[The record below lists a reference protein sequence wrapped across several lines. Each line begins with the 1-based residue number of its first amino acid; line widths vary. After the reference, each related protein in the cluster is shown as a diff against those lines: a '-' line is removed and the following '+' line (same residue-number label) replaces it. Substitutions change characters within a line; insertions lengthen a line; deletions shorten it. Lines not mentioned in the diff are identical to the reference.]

1 MSAFYLLAV
10 ALGVLAAAL
19 LARPLW
25 WPFGRAGRSG
35 SGEQVQALARQLR
48 QLGELHGAG
57 ALGAEAYAEGKA
69 LLERKLIAAVTGAD
83 DAPALPARPAPSPRL
98 AAGLAAFLVV
108 IAGAGYLRFG
118 APGHLDLGPGSGAG
132 TLARAGGSG
141 EAAEPNEEAASAPH
155 ALVPEQV
162 MAMVDQL
169 AERLKSSPD
178 DGDGWLMLARSQVV
192 LGKHAEA
199 VESFKRAARLRPDD
213 ANLFAD
219 YADAKAMADGRSL
232 EGEPTKLVL
241 RALQLDANNPKALA
255 LAGTAA
261 FDRRDYA
268 GAVAYWER
276 LVKLEPADAGYAQQ
290 VRGGIAEAR
299 QLAGMP
305 PAAPPATDPTPALL
319 VASVSGTVELAP
331 ALKARTSPDD
341 TVFVFAR
348 AIDGPR
354 MPLAILRKQVRD
366 LPLRFTLDDEMAMSP
381 DAKLSGASRV
391 VVGARVSKSGDAMPR
406 PGDLQGQLDAVAVG
420 ARELKVEINQEVS
433 R

>member
-1 MSAFYLLAV
+1 MSVFYLLAL

-25 WPFGRAGRSG
+25 WPFGTLGRGG
-35 SGEQVQALARQLR
+35 SGDQVQALARQLR

-57 ALGAEAYAEGKA
+57 AIGAETYAEGKA
-69 LLERKLIAAVTGAD
+69 LLERKLLAAVTGGD
-83 DAPALPARPAPSPRL
+83 DAAAPVARPAPSPRL
-98 AAGLAAFLVV
+98 AAGLVVFLFV

-118 APGHLDLGPGSGAG
+118 APSHLDLGPGSGGG
-132 TLARAGGSG
+132 TLARAGGA
-141 EAAEPNEEAASAPH
+141 EAAEPNEAAASAPH
-155 ALVPEQV
+155 ALAPEQV
-162 MAMVDQL
+162 AAMVDQL
-169 AERLKSSPD
+169 AERLKAQPD
-178 DGDGWLMLARSQVV
+178 DGEGWLMLARSQVA
-192 LGKHAEA
+192 LGQHAKA
-199 VESFKRAARLRPDD
+199 VASFREAARLRPDD

-219 YADAKAMADGRSL
+219 YADAQAMADGRRL
-232 EGEPTKLVL
+232 EGEASKLVD
-241 RALQLDANNPKALA
+241 RALKVDPNNPKALA

-268 GAVAYWER
+268 GAVRYWER
-276 LVKLEPADAGYAQQ
+276 LVRLEPDDAGYAQQ

-305 PAAPPATDPTPALL
+305 PTAPPTTDSAPALL
-319 VASVSGTVELAP
+319 AASVSGTVELAP
-331 ALKARTSPDD
+331 ALKARANPDD

-348 AIDGPR
+348 AVEGSR

-381 DAKLSGASRV
+381 DARLSGASRV

-420 ARELKVEINQEVS
+420 ARELKVEINQEVI

>member
-1 MSAFYLLAV
+1 MTAFYPLAL
-10 ALGVLAAAL
+10 ALGVVAAAM

-25 WPFGRAGRSG
+25 WPFGAAGRSG
-35 SGEQVQALARQLR
+35 SGAQVQVVARQLQ
-48 QLGELHGAG
+48 QLRDLHAAG
-57 ALGAEAYAEGKA
+57 AIGAESYAEGRA
-69 LLERKLIAAVTGAD
+69 LLERKLLAAVTGAD
-83 DAPALPARPAPSPRL
+83 DAPVLAPRPTPSPRL
-98 AAGLAAFLVV
+98 AAGLAVFMFV

-118 APGHLDLGPGSGAG
+118 APTHLDLGPGSGAG
-132 TLARAGGSG
+132 TLARAGGSSEPV
-141 EAAEPNEEAASAPH
+141 EASAEAASAPH

-162 MAMVDQL
+162 AAMVDQL
-169 AERLKSSPD
+169 AERLKTQPD

-192 LGKHAEA
+192 LGKHAQA
-199 VESFKRAARLRPDD
+199 VESFRQAARLRPDD

-232 EGEPTKLVL
+232 EGEPTRLVE
-241 RALQLDANNPKALA
+241 RALKIDANNPKALA

-261 FDRRDYA
+261 FDRRDYT

-276 LVKLEPADAGYAQQ
+276 LVRLEPADAGYAQQ

-305 PAAPPATDPTPALL
+305 PATAPGTDSAPGLL
-319 VASVSGTVELAP
+319 AASISGTVELAP

-348 AIDGPR
+348 AIEGPR
-354 MPLAILRKQVRD
+354 VPLAILRKQVRD

-391 VVGARVSKSGDAMPR
+391 VVGARISKSGDAMPR